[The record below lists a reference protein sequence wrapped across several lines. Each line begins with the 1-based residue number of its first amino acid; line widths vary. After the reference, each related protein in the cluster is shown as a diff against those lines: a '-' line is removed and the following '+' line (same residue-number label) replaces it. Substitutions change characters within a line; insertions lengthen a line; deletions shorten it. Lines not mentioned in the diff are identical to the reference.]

1 MRVAPIIAGFAA
13 LTAAL
18 GVSLSATAPAAGDSA
33 PRLSLAALA
42 EAEPPSTIATQR
54 EIWNRPAEP
63 FHVIG
68 NVYYVGTKGLSSWL
82 ISTSKGLILIDGAL
96 PESAPQIEQHIVAL
110 GFKLKDVKIL
120 LNSHAHFDHSGG
132 LAQLKRD
139 TGAILIASAGDKVS
153 LETGTYL
160 GSEDV
165 HAFDAPPVRVD
176 RIVAD
181 GGTVTLGTTVLTA
194 HLTPGHTRGCT
205 SYTLSVIED
214 AVSHGVIFFC
224 SATVAANHLAPKEQ
238 YPGIVA
244 DYRHTF
250 ELTKNVGADVFLAPH
265 QEFFHLWDKRARMTA
280 GQPNPFVDPN
290 ELQTF
295 IAASQ
300 AAFEK
305 ELARQQ
311 GKSA

>member
-1 MRVAPIIAGFAA
+1 MRAAAVIAGAAA
-13 LTAAL
+13 LAL
-18 GVSLSATAPAAGDSA
+18 SLGISLSAGAPATGDA
-33 PRLSLAALA
+33 VPRLSLAALA
-42 EAEPPSTIATQR
+42 EAEPPSSIPTQR

-82 ISTSKGLILIDGAL
+82 IDTSKGLILIDGAL

-165 HAFDAPPVRVD
+165 HAFDAPPVKVD
-176 RIVAD
+176 RVVAD

-205 SYTLSVIED
+205 TYTLSVIEY
-214 AVSHGVIFFC
+214 AVGHGVIFFC
-224 SATVAANHLAPKEQ
+224 SASVAANRLAPKEQ

-244 DYRHTF
+244 DYRSTF
-250 ELTKNVGADVFLAPH
+250 YTAENMGADVFLAPH
-265 QEFFHLWDKRARMTA
+265 QEFFHLWEKRARMAA
-280 GQPNPFVDPN
+280 GAPNPFVDPN

-295 IAASQ
+295 IAAAK

-311 GKSA
+311 GKPS